1 MIKLRIFAGVKM
13 KENKLVDFFN
23 KLDRSIFIDN
33 KNKKWANLDRPLPIG
48 YGQTISQPSLVLE
61 MTSQLKLDKNCS
73 VLEIG
78 TGSGYQ
84 TCFLAQFA
92 KNVYTVEIISELSS
106 KAKERLNS
114 LEYNNIFFKVD
125 DGSKGWEEFAPYDRI
140 IVTAAAEKMPSM
152 LIEQLKQNGIM
163 IAPIGPRGY
172 QDLSFITK
180 DENGSIK
187 AESIGKVTFVEMKG
201 KYGWIKDR

>member
-1 MIKLRIFAGVKM
+1 M
-13 KENKLVDFFN
+13 KESRLVDFFN

-33 KNKKWANLDRPLPIG
+33 KNKKWADLNRPLSIG

-84 TCFLAQFA
+84 TCFLAEFA
-92 KNVYTVEIISELSS
+92 KNVYTVEIIPELSS
-106 KAKERLNS
+106 KAKEKLDA
-114 LEYNNIFFKVD
+114 LGYNNIYFKVD
-125 DGSKGWEEFAPYDRI
+125 DGSKGWRQFAPYDRI
-140 IVTAAAEKMPSM
+140 IVTAAAGKMPSR
-152 LIEQLKQNGIM
+152 LIEQLNLGGIM

-172 QDLSFITK
+172 QDLKIITK
-180 DENGSIK
+180 EKDGSIK

-201 KYGWIKDR
+201 RYGWTEK